1 MSAGSQTV
9 SEEKPT
15 ESKNQP
21 IELQKSSPSK
31 SKEQPM
37 DLPPLK
43 RQRKR
48 SPLVDA
54 AKSPPRKSTEE
65 PLEEDD
71 QADEEVDLVDVPNVL
86 DPEPTAEEELL
97 RAVGLDPQ

>member
-9 SEEKPT
+9 IEEEPN
-15 ESKNQP
+15 ESKDPP
-21 IELQKSSPSK
+21 IELKKSSPSE
-31 SKEQPM
+31 EQPVVF
-37 DLPPLK
+37 PPLK
-43 RQRKR
+43 RKR

-54 AKSPPRKSTEE
+54 AKSPPRKSTKT
-65 PLEEDD
+65 PVEEDA

-97 RAVGLDPQ
+97 KAVGLDPQ

>member
-9 SEEKPT
+9 IEEEPN
-15 ESKNQP
+15 ESKDPP
-21 IELQKSSPSK
+21 IELKKSSPSE
-31 SKEQPM
+31 EQPVVF
-37 DLPPLK
+37 PPLK
-43 RQRKR
+43 RKR

-54 AKSPPRKSTEE
+54 AKSTKTPV
-65 PLEEDD
+65 EEDA

-97 RAVGLDPQ
+97 KAVGLDPQ

>member
-9 SEEKPT
+9 SEEKPN
-15 ESKNQP
+15 ESKNPP

-31 SKEQPM
+31 SKEQPV

-43 RQRKR
+43 RKR
-48 SPLVDA
+48 SPLGDA
-54 AKSPPRKSTEE
+54 AKSPPRKSTEA
-65 PLEEDD
+65 PLEVDD
-71 QADEEVDLVDVPNVL
+71 QEASDEEVDLVDVPNVL
-86 DPEPTAEEELL
+86 DPEPTVEEELL